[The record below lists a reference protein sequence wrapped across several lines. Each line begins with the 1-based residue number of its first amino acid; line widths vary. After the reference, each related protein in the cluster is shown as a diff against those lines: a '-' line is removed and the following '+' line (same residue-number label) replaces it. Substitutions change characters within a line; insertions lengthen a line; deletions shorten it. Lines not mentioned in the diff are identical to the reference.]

1 MRRSV
6 VAVTVV
12 SVALSCLLAGTATA
26 ASGRPP
32 VPGPVP
38 GFVSDLGGADS
49 EVLLIP
55 GTGDPTGVDQV
66 ARTYRW
72 WGHRPVTVVDYPA
85 AFGIKVGNRTF
96 RLIGDRTYDDSAAL
110 GVQNAEKAAA
120 SAVAAGHA
128 VILNGFSQGAN
139 VAMLTAAQLTRRG
152 VVAPENLTVVLGA
165 DPRFPETGLD
175 TIAPNVLPG
184 VTTGGPR
191 DPSAP
196 PGVRVVSYCIRGDS
210 VCGTA
215 NPIADPLA
223 AAFYFGP
230 GYYIHAFMYPKVG
243 RYRQVKN
250 WRSGNTEYYVYDGG
264 NPVGIMLRDLGIPV
278 DRKFDDAVSKAIP
291 VPMPGVAAT
300 RNGTAVPT
308 PRMLT
313 QRKYAV
319 GTKAAPSARNRARRA
334 PLRPQYKR
342 PAVATVRI
350 GVPKGY

>member
-1 MRRSV
+1 MRRSAI
-6 VAVTVV
+6 AVTTVAA
-12 SVALSCLLAGTATA
+12 ALSCLFAGTATA

-32 VPGPVP
+32 TPGPVP
-38 GFVSDLGGADS
+38 GFVADFGGADS
-49 EVLLIP
+49 KVLLIP

-72 WGHRPVTVVDYPA
+72 WGKRAVTVVDYPA
-85 AFGIKVGNRTF
+85 AFGIKVGNRTLS
-96 RLIGDRTYDDSAAL
+96 LIGDGSYDDSAAV
-110 GVQNAEKAAA
+110 GVHNTEKAAA
-120 SAVAAGHA
+120 SAATSGHA

-139 VAMLTAAQLTRRG
+139 VAMQTAAQLTRQG
-152 VVAPENLTVVLGA
+152 VVAPQNLLVVLGA

-175 TIAPNVLPG
+175 AIAPNVLPG

-191 DPSAP
+191 DPSAT

-230 GYYIHAFMYPKVG
+230 GYYVHAFMYPKVG
-243 RYRQVKN
+243 QYRQVKT
-250 WRSGNTEYYVYDGG
+250 WRTGNTEYYVYDGG

-278 DRKFDDAVSKAIP
+278 DRQFDDAVSKAIP

-300 RNGTAVPT
+300 RDGKTVPT
-308 PRMLT
+308 PRTLV
-313 QRKYAV
+313 QRYQRPAPKALPV
-319 GTKAAPSARNRARRA
+319 TRGTARRSPA
-334 PLRPQYKR
+334 GPQVKR
-342 PAVATVRI
+342 PAIATVRI
-350 GVPKGY
+350 KVP